1 MMVQPE
7 IVYYARL
14 TYDTGS
20 GKIPKYVVTA
30 EAGYYP
36 AMDNLRGRD
45 GRISV
50 YLQEKRETQTK
61 SSTPAMWLQAKYSLN
76 LTGLKDYFVNGYLSG
91 FAYGYPLDK
100 PEFSAKKRPN
110 PFYECRED
118 GFLFV
123 VHQNKEAS
131 TPEAKQLPTEFEMI
145 VLQGGKC
152 LISAY
157 CKALMNGGFDSRL
170 KELRKQV
177 K

>member
-76 LTGLKDYFVNGYLSG
+76 LTGLFERLCLWLPARQTRV
-91 FAYGYPLDK
+91 F
-100 PEFSAKKRPN
+100 
-110 PFYECRED
+110 C
-118 GFLFV
+118 
-123 VHQNKEAS
+123 KEA
-131 TPEAKQLPTEFEMI
+131 
-145 VLQGGKC
+145 
-152 LISAY
+152 
-157 CKALMNGGFDSRL
+157 
-170 KELRKQV
+170 
-177 K
+177 